1 MGARGKREAFS
12 KRLWKTP
19 LHVCTCSQPFPKRL
33 SRPEFPAFSTIA
45 AASIDH
51 AFQHKSDP
59 PKRQENQISLLATFT
74 IASYPTTRPF
84 WRSPGSSCGYEP
96 KGSSASRRGASAEE
110 DGKLIVVSTVLDGPA
125 YHAGLDRE
133 DVILELAG
141 RPITDAKSLIEAM
154 KVFAP
159 SDSATI
165 VFEKRGERR
174 EAELVFEQN
183 PHIEVVPFEKA
194 SKDVTL
200 EIESF
205 RRAWLGSSLS
215 HALERHCHECG
226 RSFAFENAFC
236 PYDGK
241 RLKIVP
247 KQ

>member
-1 MGARGKREAFS
+1 MTGDVGFAKDFFARYIHDSELPDYA
-12 KRLWKTP
+12 
-19 LHVCTCSQPFPKRL
+19 
-33 SRPEFPAFSTIA
+33 
-45 AASIDH
+45 
-51 AFQHKSDP
+51 
-59 PKRQENQISLLATFT
+59 SLLAL
-74 IASYPTTRPF
+74 AGLELRL
-84 WRSPGSSCGYEP
+84 RAEGEP
-96 KGSSASRRGASAEE
+96 SIGASIREE

-205 RRAWLGSSLS
+205 RRAWLGSSLT